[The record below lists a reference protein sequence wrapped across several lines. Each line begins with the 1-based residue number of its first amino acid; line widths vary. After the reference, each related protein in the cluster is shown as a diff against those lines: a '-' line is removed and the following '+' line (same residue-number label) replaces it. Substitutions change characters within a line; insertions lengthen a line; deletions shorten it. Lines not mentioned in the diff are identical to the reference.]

1 MGDEILGLLIYC
13 IPALVTGAI
22 AFLFFREHTDNENS
36 RRNFV
41 LTQSLQKEVMPV
53 RLQAYERLALF
64 LERIA
69 AHHLLK
75 RVDPIANETQ
85 AYKDLLI
92 STIEQEYTHNLSQQI
107 YVSDPCWR
115 MISAAKNSCIQI
127 ILGCDDETVESAQAL
142 RPLLLTALSN
152 CKVTPEMALV
162 FLKEEVSIFLK

>member
-22 AFLFFREHTDNENS
+22 AFLFFREHTDNENN

-75 RVDPIANETQ
+75 RVDPIVNETQ

-107 YVSDPCWR
+107 YPPMLITTSLFDNRVLYSEPVKYIAKLRDVKEDNNVH
-115 MISAAKNSCIQI
+115 ISFPDSGGHLSTL
-127 ILGCDDETVESAQAL
+127 ILDVKILNE
-142 RPLLLTALSN
+142 
-152 CKVTPEMALV
+152 
-162 FLKEEVSIFLK
+162 